1 MDYNLIAT
9 IATTALM
16 VATAAL
22 GAKYRRL
29 KGKAEKPR
37 DLVDGLVRAWEDDV
51 LTAEEA
57 ESLAKRAKALLEPEE
72 ESP

>member
-1 MDYNLIAT
+1 LDYNLIAT
-9 IATTALM
+9 IITTALM
-16 VATAAL
+16 VAAAAL
-22 GAKYRRL
+22 GAKYQRL
-29 KGKAEKPR
+29 KGKMEKLQ

-72 ESP
+72 EIP

>member
-9 IATTALM
+9 IVTTALM
-16 VATAAL
+16 VAAAAL

-29 KGKAEKPR
+29 KGKAEKLR
-37 DLVDGLVRAWEDDV
+37 DLVDDLVRAWEDDA

-57 ESLAKRAKALLEPEE
+57 ESLARRAKALLEPEE
-72 ESP
+72 GLP